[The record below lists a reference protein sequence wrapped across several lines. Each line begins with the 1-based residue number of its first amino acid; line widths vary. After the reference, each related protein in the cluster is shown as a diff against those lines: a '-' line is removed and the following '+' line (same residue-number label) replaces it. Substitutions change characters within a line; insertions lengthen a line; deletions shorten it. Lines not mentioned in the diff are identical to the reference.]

1 MSGSESTNNQ
11 ISVASSR
18 LENLNNTLG
27 ANVGR
32 DATPNTVSNVIPWK
46 NQQDINKTQLNPVYF
61 LQRSSN
67 VFPNKIA
74 VKLDNLTYTYTDLL
88 HRVHNLA
95 YALRSEGIQ
104 AGDRVAYL
112 SPNVPALFEAHYGV
126 PCLRA
131 ILVAINYRLKSSEI
145 EYILE
150 HSGSKLLLV
159 DCDSYSLV
167 SHLKDKLKIIQ
178 VNSSGRSDDPY
189 EQFLEKGRSLS
200 RGWEELNLLGDEDD
214 TISICYTSGTTGRP
228 KGVMLTYRGV
238 YISSLGNSLEAELNS
253 ESVMMWTLPLFHC
266 NGWTFP
272 WAMTAVGGTNIMI
285 RKMDYEY
292 IWKVLVNDKVTHYNG
307 APTVQISIVNH
318 PSAHKLPKPV
328 KVTVAGSPP
337 SPTLIEN
344 MKRLNL
350 IPVHTYGL
358 TETYGPSLVSRWNT
372 EWEVLPEHEQ
382 AKVLA
387 RQGHSYCVSEETRV
401 VNSKME
407 DVAFDGKALGEV
419 VMRGTMVMKGYFN
432 DPESTAEA
440 FKGGWFHSGDIAVRH
455 PDGYIQLRDRK
466 KDIIISGG
474 ENISTIEVEQIVNEH
489 PAVLEVAVVAIPD
502 EQWGERPKAFIR
514 VRDGVQVTEEE
525 IIAFCKKSMAG
536 YKCPTKVEVVQDFPK
551 TSTGKIQKFVLRA
564 QEWEHQGPDR
574 IK

>member
-1 MSGSESTNNQ
+1 MD
-11 ISVASSR
+11 
-18 LENLNNTLG
+18 LNTL
-27 ANVGR
+27 
-32 DATPNTVSNVIPWK
+32 PSSVIPWNK
-46 NQQDINKTQLNPVYF
+46 QSYVNKTQLNPVYF
-61 LQRSSN
+61 LQRSAN
-67 VFPNKIA
+67 VFSNKIA
-74 VKLDNLTYTYTDLL
+74 VKMDELTYTYTELL
-88 HRVHNLA
+88 ERVHNLA
-95 YALRSEGIQ
+95 YALRHEGIQ

-112 SPNVPALFEAHYGV
+112 SPNVPALFEGHFGI

-150 HSGSKLLLV
+150 HSGSKILFV
-159 DCDSYSLV
+159 DCDCYSLV
-167 SHLKDKLKIIQ
+167 SHLEGKLKIIR
-178 VNSSGRSDDPY
+178 VDSSGRQDDPY
-189 EQFLEKGRSLS
+189 ERFLANGNTLN
-200 RGWEELNLLGDEDD
+200 RGWEELDLIGNEDD

-228 KGVMLTYRGV
+228 KGVMFTYRGAYV
-238 YISSLGNSLEAELNS
+238 SALGNSLEAELNS

-272 WAMTAVGGTNIMI
+272 WAMIAVGGTNVMV
-285 RKMDYEY
+285 RKMDYGY
-292 IWKVLVNDKVTHYNG
+292 IWKILLKDKITHYNG
-307 APTVQISIVNH
+307 APTVQISIANH
-318 PSAHKLPKPV
+318 PSAHRLPKPV
-328 KVTVAGSPP
+328 KVTVAGSSP
-337 SPTLIEN
+337 SPNLIAS

-358 TETYGPSLVSRWNT
+358 TETYGPSLVSRWKP
-372 EWEVLPEHEQ
+372 EWEALPEHEQ
-382 AKVLA
+382 ARLLA
-387 RQGHSYCVSEETRV
+387 RQGHNYFVTEETRV

-407 DVAFDGKALGEV
+407 DVPFDGKTLGEV

-432 DPESTAEA
+432 DPKSTEEA

-455 PDGYIQLRDRK
+455 PDGYIELRDRK

-474 ENISTIEVEQIVNEH
+474 ENISTIEVEQIINEH

-514 VRDGVQVTEEE
+514 IREGAQVTEEE
-525 IIAFCKKSMAG
+525 VIAFCKKFMAG
-536 YKCPTKVEVVQDFPK
+536 YKCPAKVEVVQDFPK

-564 QEWEHQGPDR
+564 KEWEHLGAVK